1 MGQIS
6 ENKLHKLTVK
16 GDQRAIHVSH
26 QQLNIRKSTIF
37 NFNIIDHKYEYVHL
51 LCHRIDYS
59 FLITLHRRT
68 ISLYWCVQRL
78 HWAICCQFDISPTHY
93 NTSVF
98 VQGPTP
104 RRPRLHHVGMYC
116 TVVHGFLRTFSFN
129 ESTNLSLCKITP
141 LKESVTLETQK
152 NDYEIVYFW
161 SQFYIYYLILILKL
175 CNYEL

>member
-1 MGQIS
+1 M
-6 ENKLHKLTVK
+6 
-16 GDQRAIHVSH
+16 
-26 QQLNIRKSTIF
+26 NIRNSTIF
-37 NFNIIDHKYEYVHL
+37 NFNIIDHKCEYVHL

-116 TVVHGFLRTFSFN
+116 TVVHDFLRRFTFT
-129 ESTNLSLCKITP
+129 ESMNLSLCKITL

-152 NDYEIVYFW
+152 KKTIM
-161 SQFYIYYLILILKL
+161 KL
-175 CNYEL
+175 CIFGHSSIYTIWFWYWNYVNCNWSFRLFE